1 MNEQAKNLAN
11 RLAAQLGGDWVK
23 EFPILVEDHI
33 GGSSPIEELMGAA
46 ILYLLNSEEHF
57 GNNDCNV
64 FEISGL
70 QYGFN
75 DIANPKESGFTII
88 PEFTMGRYRS
98 DFFIYYHGPAEDCV
112 SAGIIECD
120 GHDFH
125 EKTKEQV
132 RRDKERD
139 RNLQGAGL
147 TVLRYAGSEIV
158 ADPVACAFS
167 ALKTFEHLAK
177 LRQHVH
183 GDRL

>member
-11 RLAAQLGGDWVK
+11 RLAAKLGGDWVE

-33 GGSSPIEELMGAA
+33 GGSSPIEELFGVA
-46 ILYLLNSEEHF
+46 ILYLLNSPEHF
-57 GNNDCNV
+57 DGYRNIFNITGFPYSVDDVVRYEDTGFEV
-64 FEISGL
+64 FPQFSV
-70 QYGFN
+70 
-75 DIANPKESGFTII
+75 
-88 PEFTMGRYRS
+88 GRYRA
-98 DFFIYYHGPAEDCV
+98 DFFVYYHGAGEDCE
-112 SAGIIECD
+112 SGGIIECD

-139 RNLQGAGL
+139 RNLQGVGL

-158 ADPVACAFS
+158 ADPVACALS